1 MIASAQEKSFNQFGD
16 AGLFCT
22 GKLPPEGKRFLAQM
36 QMDALNA
43 HAHKLAIVG
52 FHVKS
57 RRYKTRMVLTTVFTM
72 NLLGAPASRRPVG
85 SRKPELA
92 GETPALLGT
101 RPSERAGGRQMPH
114 GFGKKDECGFLPK
127 AATPGWK

>member
-16 AGLFCT
+16 AGLFCP

-52 FHVKS
+52 FYVKS
-57 RRYKTRMVLTTVFTM
+57 HRDRETLKEKLKRYLST
-72 NLLGAPASRRPVG
+72 GDWSG
-85 SRKPELA
+85 
-92 GETPALLGT
+92 
-101 RPSERAGGRQMPH
+101 
-114 GFGKKDECGFLPK
+114 
-127 AATPGWK
+127 